1 MSACTTAPRVTGSVL
16 FTLKTTLRGGNC
28 TYDPGEDTRVREAGT
43 HLEVAQRSQPGQGAS
58 LSLILTSMLCPADRC
73 GRSVTVAPSSRPPV
87 LTMTL
92 SWSSA
97 CLRVV
102 CGRSHNS
109 RTERWKQ
116 TAWATKPKVFTVC
129 PLGNVCRLCSR
140 LRATRKSS
148 REMAHLTSRGASES
162 PAGEG
167 KGLPEKHISRPAH
180 AYTLASSKLEA
191 RPEI

>member
-16 FTLKTTLRGGNC
+16 FTLKTTLSGGNY
-28 TYDPGEDTRVREAGT
+28 TRDPGEDTRVRETGT
-43 HLEVAQRSQPGQGAS
+43 HLEVTQRSQPGQGAS
-58 LSLILTSMLCPADRC
+58 LSLILKSMLCPVDRC
-73 GRSVTVAPSSRPPV
+73 GRSMTVAPSSLPPV

-109 RTERWKQ
+109 RTEWWKQ
-116 TAWATKPKVFTVC
+116 TAWAAKPEAFTVC
-129 PLGNVCRLCSR
+129 PLGSVCRLCSR
-140 LRATRKSS
+140 LRAKGKSP

-167 KGLPEKHISRPAH
+167 EGLPEKHISRPAH
-180 AYTLASSKLEA
+180 AYELDSSKLEA
-191 RPEI
+191 